1 MSIVG
6 TLLKGVKALSKS
18 KKVAKV
24 AKPKAKK
31 LTELERKFLAGTKP
45 VKPKKTASR
54 EKFLKG
60 EGRSSTPKSQY
71 NASVKR
77 GGKKIKNAK
86 AINQANSYAKTNL
99 LADAGILGGLTA
111 AGILA
116 KKSKKPVAKQVID
129 RAKKV
134 SKKK

>member
-6 TLLKGVKALSKS
+6 SLLKGVKALSKS
-18 KKVAKV
+18 KKVTKV
-24 AKPKAKK
+24 
-31 LTELERKFLAGTKP
+31 

-60 EGRSSTPKSQY
+60 EGRSSTPKSKY

-99 LADAGILGGLTA
+99 LADAGIFGGSA
-111 AGILA
+111 AAILLA
-116 KKSKKPVAKQVID
+116 PKKSSKKPVAKQVID
-129 RAKKV
+129 RVKKT

>member
-24 AKPKAKK
+24 AKPK
-31 LTELERKFLAGTKP
+31 
-45 VKPKKTASR
+45 KTASR

-60 EGRSSTPKSQY
+60 EGRSSTPKSKY

-99 LADAGILGGLTA
+99 LADAGILGGATA
-111 AGILA
+111 GVLIAG
-116 KKSKKPVAKQVID
+116 KKQYKKPVAKQVID
-129 RAKKV
+129 RAKKI